1 MYPLGTPKYLSKNIP
16 ASEDWASTSS
26 SNSSSTHPHYYSHQ
40 PSPPLCPTRHGD
52 NENAFPMSVDCQVQ
66 GDLGLENLPTMAYD
80 HPMLDMC
87 FNEFLTFTSEGP
99 LKESAFELQEQ
110 STIPLA
116 GRDLD
121 FSEFMEPLEVL
132 Y

>member
-1 MYPLGTPKYLSKNIP
+1 
-16 ASEDWASTSS
+16 
-26 SNSSSTHPHYYSHQ
+26 
-40 PSPPLCPTRHGD
+40 
-52 NENAFPMSVDCQVQ
+52 MSVDCQVQ
-66 GDLGLENLPTMAYD
+66 GDLGLDNLPTMAYD